1 MPCGTKV
8 SMRLTRVL
16 PILPVLCA
24 TSLAPVPASAQ
35 SFFEELFGI
44 GRAAKPPVPPRG
56 VPGPAPGAP
65 PPAGSTAPGDQPA
78 PEAPKPAVPRQPVVL
93 KAPAEDNV
101 IGQELMLNGLTGS
114 LKLEKGASGTTA
126 RIVLPGTKVS
136 QPSETCSVPLGGGGP
151 LALTAE
157 GRPEG
162 VGRLELAGGEC
173 PLRFDVL
180 DGAVLVTPLAGAP
193 TCTFASTDCTTT
205 PRGLWGP
212 TAAALVPR
220 AAEFEG
226 ARGAADRAVRE
237 NYKLIT
243 QRLRGQDVRPVV
255 MEQAAFSSDREQLCR
270 TYARE
275 GAHGFC
281 NLRFTEGRALALA
294 TRLGINTSVAAPT
307 AAAAPRRRR
316 PVPGP
321 AVDGMNPDAGGAP
334 LAE

>member
-1 MPCGTKV
+1 
-8 SMRLTRVL
+8 MRLIRVL
-16 PILPVLCA
+16 PVLSVLSA
-24 TSLAPVPASAQ
+24 AAFAPVPANAQ

-56 VPGPAPGAP
+56 VPGGVPAPAPGLPLPGAPGAP
-65 PPAGSTAPGDQPA
+65 GEPTV
-78 PEAPKPAVPRQPVVL
+78 EAPKPVVPRQPVVL

-101 IGQELMLNGLTGS
+101 IGQDLMLNGLTGS

-136 QPSETCSVPLGGGGP
+136 QPSESCKVPLGGGGP
-151 LALTAE
+151 LAVTAD

-162 VGRLELAGGEC
+162 VGRFEIPGGEC

-180 DGAVLVTPLAGAP
+180 DGAVLVTPLSGSP
-193 TCTFASTDCTTT
+193 LCTFTAADCATT
-205 PRGLWGP
+205 PSGLWGP
-212 TAAALVPR
+212 PAATLIPR
-220 AAEFEG
+220 AAEFES
-226 ARGAADRAVRE
+226 ARGTADRAVRE
-237 NYKLIT
+237 NYKLMT

-255 MEQAAFSSDREQLCR
+255 TEQAAFSSDREQLCR

-281 NLRFTEGRALALA
+281 NLRFTENRALALA
-294 TRLGINTSVAAPT
+294 TRLGVNTATAAPS
-307 AAAAPRRRR
+307 ASAAPRRRR
-316 PVPGP
+316 APSATPS
-321 AVDGMNPDAGGAP
+321 VDGMNPDAGGAP